1 MSGQTPLTPGGAGA
15 GGLGS
20 NLSFR
25 TPARP
30 GSSLRKARQSTSESN
45 QGTPSTPGLANYPH
59 PPLPSSPSPLAFQGL
74 AMAHPSHPP
83 GMGFPSTEDNGPS
96 GVGSSSSLATLLAAD
111 DADTTNGAVNLAGDT
126 TARQY
131 DRRARNAAPR
141 DSRPDQALV
150 NSIQFGLIAQIRALH
165 AKETANEAEIA
176 ALKAQMEEA
185 QKEAAMWKPKA
196 VQLMENEEAFK
207 QENWDLS
214 VAKQTLEE
222 ELSESQAILRKAEAE
237 KTRLNREIT
246 KAREMLDSQRVE
258 IETHTAELERI
269 KSLRETEAALAR
281 KERAGLQRDYSN
293 LQTEL
298 QHLRA
303 DGQRIGVSTS
313 KVGVGLG
320 QSGSQSFSSSMDG
333 DDTSQIGDETHTAEL
348 ERIKSLRETEAALA
362 RKERAGLQ
370 RDNSNLQ
377 TELQHLR
384 ADGQRT
390 GVSTSKVGVG
400 LGQSGSQSFSSSMD
414 GDDTSQIGDISI
426 PVPPHALK
434 EEANAQTDVVQDQV
448 ISQANDVTEE
458 ADTQTDVLEEEV
470 SSQSSDSQSFSS
482 NMDGD
487 DTSQIGDISIP
498 VPPHAL
504 REEANTQTDV
514 AQDQVIPQASAVTE
528 EANTQTDVLKEEVST
543 QTDVL
548 KEHVSTQTDS
558 SEEERIKRLHESE
571 LALARTEHANVQRD
585 YSNLQTE
592 LQQLRAASQLARAAA
607 VAEVAAGSRDVARME
622 EAEKEAALWK
632 PKALQS
638 MQNEEAFKQENS
650 ELSVAKQMLEE
661 QLSEAQA
668 KLQTADAEKTRLNQ
682 EITTA
687 RETLNSQRVQI
698 ETHTAELERIKSL
711 RESDE
716 AKAREMLDSHRARIE
731 THTAELERI
740 QSLRETEELAKAR
753 ETLTSQQ
760 AEIET
765 HTAELERIQSL
776 RETEENKARETLNS
790 QRAEIETHTAELE
803 RIKSL
808 RETEE
813 LTKARET
820 LSSQRA
826 EIESHVAEL
835 ERIKGLR
842 ETEASLAKEELAN
855 LQRDYTSLQAELQQL
870 RADSQRADAAM
881 AGAAAGG
888 LVLVGAHS
896 GPNRPTRNRES
907 NATFGGGNS
916 EDVDKSK
923 PPHMQVPPPPPMPPP
938 AGLSARRSQPSP
950 VLAGVPPRPTSP
962 PPAELV
968 SRVREQQQRSSTLQV
983 PNTSGRPS
991 LSGMFTSND
1000 AATTVRNGP
1009 AAGSNIQRE
1018 PSLPSMRARTYSTES
1033 KAKPRNATN
1042 GDHLSAHSRRSR
1054 RGKVARKSSQTSFA
1068 SDVTSELSHRISFGS
1083 SDAPNDRPDSRMQG
1097 GAGAHQRAATGSGS
1111 GPDGTNPD
1119 IIQAITQTMIGEYL
1133 FKYTRR
1139 TMRAGYSDKR
1149 HKRFFWVHP
1158 YTRMLYWT
1166 MADPGGARVSDGSSK
1181 GACIEDIRVVEDSN
1195 PNPPGL
1201 FHLSI
1206 IVKTAAREMKLTA
1219 PNKERHDV
1227 WLAALGYLVNRGM
1240 PTGDGTSMGDGD
1252 NMTDHESRGAATDTA
1267 SPRKP
1272 RDRSATTG
1280 TGGSR
1285 SRFLSPARSLR
1296 SRKSND
1302 AFLSAGSE
1310 TNEATPRPR
1319 NGSHGAAVSSLNRS
1333 LTKRAGLPAREYL
1346 EQVESDQTARR
1357 AMLPPRSQLRPRAEA
1372 RQQPNAATTPA
1383 KMSIGSAFGIPGSS
1397 GVKTSPTK
1405 ALPTDDSWDR
1415 LADLSSHSFNDP
1427 RLKTAEE
1434 MLEEDNEGFDGIDN
1448 VRACCDGMHDVGS
1461 LAHKHHHHQHQ
1472 RSHRAST
1479 ERRSSIGSQSRSFL
1493 QTGTQGRPSD
1503 VGSARSVSPAPQ
1515 VGNLNLAPSFS
1526 R

>member
-281 KERAGLQRDYSN
+281 KERAGLQRD
-293 LQTEL
+293 
-298 QHLRA
+298 
-303 DGQRIGVSTS
+303 
-313 KVGVGLG
+313 
-320 QSGSQSFSSSMDG
+320 
-333 DDTSQIGDETHTAEL
+333 
-348 ERIKSLRETEAALA
+348 
-362 RKERAGLQ
+362 
-370 RDNSNLQ
+370 NSNLQ

-434 EEANAQTDVVQDQV
+434 EEANAQTDVV
-448 ISQANDVTEE
+448 
-458 ADTQTDVLEEEV
+458 
-470 SSQSSDSQSFSS
+470 
-482 NMDGD
+482 
-487 DTSQIGDISIP
+487 
-498 VPPHAL
+498 
-504 REEANTQTDV
+504 
-514 AQDQVIPQASAVTE
+514 QDQVIPQASAVTE

-1479 ERRSSIGSQSRSFL
+1479 ERRSSIGTRL
-1493 QTGTQGRPSD
+1493 LR
-1503 VGSARSVSPAPQ
+1503 
-1515 VGNLNLAPSFS
+1515 LAI
-1526 R
+1526 

>member
-313 KVGVGLG
+313 SLGVGLG
-320 QSGSQSFSSSMDG
+320 QSGSQSFSSS
-333 DDTSQIGDETHTAEL
+333 
-348 ERIKSLRETEAALA
+348 
-362 RKERAGLQ
+362 
-370 RDNSNLQ
+370 
-377 TELQHLR
+377 
-384 ADGQRT
+384 
-390 GVSTSKVGVG
+390 V
-400 LGQSGSQSFSSSMD
+400 D

>member
-258 IETHTAELERI
+258 I
-269 KSLRETEAALAR
+269 
-281 KERAGLQRDYSN
+281 
-293 LQTEL
+293 
-298 QHLRA
+298 
-303 DGQRIGVSTS
+303 
-313 KVGVGLG
+313 
-320 QSGSQSFSSSMDG
+320 
-333 DDTSQIGDETHTAEL
+333 ETHTAEL

>member
-303 DGQRIGVSTS
+303 DGQRI
-313 KVGVGLG
+313 
-320 QSGSQSFSSSMDG
+320 
-333 DDTSQIGDETHTAEL
+333 
-348 ERIKSLRETEAALA
+348 
-362 RKERAGLQ
+362 
-370 RDNSNLQ
+370 
-377 TELQHLR
+377 
-384 ADGQRT
+384 